1 VLLRCPFL
9 CQTCPPFTSPTQ
21 LRVALPL
28 ALQASKARHHAM
40 QAQAL
45 APAAAGGEL
54 RPLLQQLLEVCQQV
68 QGLGAAAEKS
78 ARHTS
83 SEAGASD
90 GSQEDPV
97 GRVAKAKQ
105 ALERAASSASLRDL

>member
-1 VLLRCPFL
+1 MLGCSNPFL

-21 LRVALPL
+21 LRVVLPL

-68 QGLGAAAEKS
+68 QDLGAAAAQS
-78 ARHTS
+78 AGHAS
-83 SEAGASD
+83 SEAGAS
-90 GSQEDPV
+90 
-97 GRVAKAKQ
+97 
-105 ALERAASSASLRDL
+105 SASREEPPA